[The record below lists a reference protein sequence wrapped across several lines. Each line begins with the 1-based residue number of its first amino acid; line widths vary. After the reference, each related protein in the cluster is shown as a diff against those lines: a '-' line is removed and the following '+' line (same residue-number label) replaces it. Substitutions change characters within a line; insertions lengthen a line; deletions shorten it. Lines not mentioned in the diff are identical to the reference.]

1 MAKSTQTLRTGNP
14 KPARDFIANWKRCHT
29 PQQRMIQIDT
39 LLQTLHGRGP
49 LAPLFIDSG
58 ERPIRKMLDD
68 LAS

>member
-1 MAKSTQTLRTGNP
+1 MRTGNP
-14 KPARDFIANWKRCHT
+14 KPARYFIEKWKRCRM

-58 ERPIRKMLDD
+58 ERPTRKMLDD
-68 LAS
+68 ITS